1 MKTHLKEDSMTVN
14 TRTYYVPVL
23 RIVKFIDQ
31 DVITASTV
39 EGQGNMWL
47 DGGNPWE
54 QAGGDKE

>member
-1 MKTHLKEDSMTVN
+1 MTVN

-39 EGQGNMWL
+39 EGQGNMWF

-54 QAGGDKE
+54 QERGGKE